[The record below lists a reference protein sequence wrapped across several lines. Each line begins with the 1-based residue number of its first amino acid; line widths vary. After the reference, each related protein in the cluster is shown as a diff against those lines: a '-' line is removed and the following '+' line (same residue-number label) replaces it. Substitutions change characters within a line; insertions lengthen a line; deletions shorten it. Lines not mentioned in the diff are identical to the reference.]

1 MIGKAEVERWR
12 YDFNCHQCSKVK
24 YVKDNVR
31 DGLYC
36 IPMVEGRD
44 TIHADDDRVVRCDEY
59 VSSRPDQMS
68 LFD

>member
-12 YDFNCHQCSKVK
+12 YDFDCHHCTRVK
-24 YVKDNVR
+24 YIKDGVR

-44 TIHADDDRVVRCDEY
+44 PIHADDDRVVRCDEY
-59 VSSRPDQMS
+59 VSNRPDQMS
-68 LFD
+68 IF